1 MSGILGK
8 IAGIGSTIKSMPG
21 VAGNMIKRAGG
32 AAVDFVKNNAETIEK
47 VGGAALGAGLKTFA
61 PGFVQPL
68 ISGANSLIQ
77 SLPDNDFTK
86 HLKTFSNAVSGGGTY
101 ENQDPTEPK
110 VDTRSNQTN
119 AVTEY
124 RSVLP
129 SHFTQF
135 PSHFTQFPS
144 HFTQSPMYSRAVNK
158 VYDKMSSKRQKG
170 KTQKARV
177 KRQKSKGKR

>member
-8 IAGIGSTIKSMPG
+8 LAGVGSTIKSMPG

-110 VDTRSNQTN
+110 VDTKNNQTN

-129 SHFTQF
+129 SHFTQS
-135 PSHFTQFPS
+135 PSHFV
-144 HFTQSPMYSRAVNK
+144 QSPMYSRASRTK
-158 VYDKMSSKRQKG
+158 PIAMKKEQSSQKPKGFTNRKRRKKG
-170 KTQKARV
+170 KK
-177 KRQKSKGKR
+177 KS

>member
-32 AAVDFVKNNAETIEK
+32 AGVDFVKNNAETIEK
-47 VGGAALGAGLKTFA
+47 LGGAALGAGLKTFA

-77 SLPDNDFTK
+77 ALPDNDFTK

-135 PSHFTQFPS
+135 PSHFTQ
-144 HFTQSPMYSRAVNK
+144 SPMYSRAVNK